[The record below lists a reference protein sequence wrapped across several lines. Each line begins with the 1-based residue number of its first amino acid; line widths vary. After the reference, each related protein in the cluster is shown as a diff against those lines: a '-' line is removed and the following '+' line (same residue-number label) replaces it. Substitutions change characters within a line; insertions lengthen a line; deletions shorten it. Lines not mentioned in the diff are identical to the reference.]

1 MIGSSGQKQMTWVL
15 RIGYLYQNELKQY
28 FTFSDT
34 SVELRH
40 FRPPSEVSEHCKLFM
55 LMTPPSSL
63 LGWDQPSRC
72 EKHIKKNIRLKAG
85 WGSSIVCF
93 FLHVWSFPHDVY
105 AFQLFISDPKVP
117 TCSNQLVPSIVEYVL
132 NCFSQHVLYYYNI
145 VC

>member
-28 FTFSDT
+28 FPFSDT

-72 EKHIKKNIRLKAG
+72 EKHIKKNVRLKAG

-93 FLHVWSFPHDVY
+93 FSMFEVSPMMFTLSSSSSVIPR
-105 AFQLFISDPKVP
+105 FQHVP
-117 TCSNQLVPSIVEYVL
+117 TNW
-132 NCFSQHVLYYYNI
+132 SQASWNMS
-145 VC
+145 